1 MRARRLRNS
10 ALIVLAAGL
19 GTLAVLGAFSS
30 NGPERGAPLSP
41 ADASQVFTPAH
52 LTALDAV
59 REFFGRHPVPVQPIA
74 YTHKVHL
81 ANGMQC
87 VNCHTGVDTGPDA
100 QLPSIKLCM
109 MCHQAIATDK
119 PEIKKLAAY
128 YERGEDVSW
137 QRVYDYPPSSH
148 VKFNHAPHIRAGVD
162 CKVCHGDMTQAT
174 VAVRVVNMNMGFCLD
189 CHKQKNASI
198 DCTTC
203 HF

>member
-1 MRARRLRNS
+1 LALFGALARLR
-10 ALIVLAAGL
+10 
-19 GTLAVLGAFSS
+19 GA
-30 NGPERGAPLSP
+30 RP
-41 ADASQVFTPAH
+41 ADQAVDDSSDIFTPAH
-52 LTALDAV
+52 RTELDAV
-59 REFFGRHPVPVQPIA
+59 REFFGRHSVPVQPIA

-81 ANGMQC
+81 ASGMQC

-109 MCHQAIATDK
+109 MCHQAIAADK
-119 PEIKKLAAY
+119 PEVKKMAAY
-128 YERGEDVSW
+128 YERGEDVAW
-137 QRVYDYPPSSH
+137 HRVYDYFPSSH

-162 CKVCHGDMTQAT
+162 CKLCHDDMTQAT

-189 CHKQKNASI
+189 CHKQRKASI

>member
-1 MRARRLRNS
+1 M
-10 ALIVLAAGL
+10 
-19 GTLAVLGAFSS
+19 AVLGALAS
-30 NGPERGAPLSP
+30 RGSEGAVSP
-41 ADASQVFTPAH
+41 PQVDASQVFTPAH
-52 LTALDAV
+52 RTALDAV
-59 REFFGRHPVPVQPIA
+59 REFFLRHPVPVQPIA

-100 QLPSIKLCM
+100 QLPSLKLCM

-119 PEIKKLAAY
+119 PEIKKMAAY
-128 YERGEDVSW
+128 YERGEDVTW
-137 QRVYDYPPSSH
+137 QRVYNYYPSAH

-162 CKVCHGDMTQAT
+162 CKVCHGDMTQTT
-174 VAVRVVNMNMGFCLD
+174 VAERVVNMNMGFCLD
-189 CHKQKNASI
+189 CHKQRKVSI